1 MKRITL
7 SFVVFFIIVIFVAVS
22 VEAQEFTRYL
32 NLPYK
37 GSGRFETN
45 ALSSVGMPGKQ
56 LMLKYETVPLRNTLR
71 LINRNYSELYAPKVA
86 SSNQFEIDISK
97 SAILEEKLIRE
108 SDENIGIASETIA
121 SPPKSLF
128 N

>member
-32 NLPYK
+32 NLPYN

-121 SPPKSLF
+121 SSPKSLF